1 MRSLLE
7 KTKIYG
13 NIYYKSV
20 RVFWFLQW
28 LQMLTELLVPIAVTD
43 CIDSYQLFTI
53 NAVDV
58 IQSNLSVVK
67 QEKFKIQ
74 LSNSSNTSYI
84 GQSRDLTFIY

>member
-7 KTKIYG
+7 KTKTYG

-43 CIDSYQLFTI
+43 SYQLFTI

-67 QEKFKIQ
+67 QEKSKIQ